1 MHSGVIAIVGRPNVG
16 KSTIFN
22 RIAGSRV
29 SIVEDYPGVTRDR
42 IYTTGEWTGK
52 KFQLIDTGGIQLADQ
67 PYQEEI
73 RAQVQIA
80 MNEADVILFV
90 VNGKMGMTDDDS
102 YIAGILQKQTK
113 PVVLAVN
120 MIDDSTRMMN
130 IYEFYNLGLGD
141 PIAVSGVHGIGIGDV
156 LDECSRIPASPSI
169 TNNATSQRSIA
180 VIALNTEYFST
191 DSYTLPRLRIPAV
204 STMTYGFPS

>member
-29 SIVEDYPGVTRDR
+29 SIVEDFPGVTRDR

-90 VNGKMGMTDDDS
+90 VNGKMGLTDDDS

-156 LDECSRIPASPSI
+156 LDECLRLMPEEDKEDKHTGIH
-169 TNNATSQRSIA
+169 IA
-180 VIALNTEYFST
+180 VIGEPN
-191 DSYTLPRLRIPAV
+191 V
-204 STMTYGFPS
+204 GK